1 MDLMAAHPA
10 ISVLLILFF
19 WKLIELGTQYFFRKL
34 TRDDY
39 VTKSDCANCGK
50 KRDGAFEELC
60 IRISELKGIVLVV
73 AIKSGVDPKEL
84 TALTRDF

>member
-39 VTKSDCANCGK
+39 VTKSDCTNCGK
-50 KRDGAFEELC
+50 KRDATFEELNK
-60 IRISELKGIVLVV
+60 SLSVVKGILLVV
-73 AIKSGVDPKEL
+73 AVKGGVDTDEL
-84 TALTRDF
+84 KSLTKG